1 MQLDANKR
9 QYYLGW
15 DVGAWNCENNSKSRD
30 AIVILDSNK
39 DIIGLPW
46 RGNLRKTINE
56 SPSTREWIINM
67 FALCGLNIDVP
78 RSQVSIAIDTPLGFS
93 DSLRDLLNG
102 SPVLDEIEYSASN
115 PYLFRATEQF
125 LFSVGLKPLSSIKDM
140 IGSQA
145 TKGMHTLARFCDIND
160 TCGVWKYADLIT
172 AIEAYPSACKKSH
185 IMDSL
190 LNKYIDLEWF
200 DESEGQIRFKYSSG
214 IEHDDHKD
222 ALICALVAWLFDRS
236 PSSLVFPP
244 GDSSVKEGWIFV
256 PADGLDYGYAQLIND
271 N

>member
-1 MQLDANKR
+1 MQLNANKR
-9 QYYLGW
+9 QYYVGW
-15 DVGAWNCENNSKSRD
+15 DVGAWNCENNSRSRD
-30 AIVILDSNK
+30 AIVILDSDK

-46 RGNLRKTINE
+46 RGNLRKTIND
-56 SPSTREWIINM
+56 SKNTQEWLINI
-67 FALCGLNIDVP
+67 FALCGLNIDLP
-78 RSQVSIAIDTPLGFS
+78 RSQVTIAIDTPLGFS
-93 DSLRDLLNG
+93 DSLRNLLAGN
-102 SPVLDEIEYSASN
+102 PVLDEIEYSASN

-145 TKGMHTLARFCDIND
+145 TKGIHTLARFCDIND
-160 TCGVWKYADLIT
+160 TCGVWKHANLLT

-185 IMDSL
+185 VIDKL
-190 LNKYIDLEWF
+190 LNQYIDLEWF
-200 DESEGQIRFKYSSG
+200 DESEGQVRFKYSVG

-244 GDSSVKEGWIFV
+244 DDVSLKEGWIFV
-256 PADGLDYGYAQLIND
+256 PADGLDYGYAQLISD